1 LEAFPGTGKT
11 TAILDEIGSR
21 TGFSRGIDKLI
32 IVSRTGRANS
42 ISERFSERS
51 DDAPQKIGKL
61 LARDPAKRGKRD
73 SFIETIQNVENKPIL
88 IAQIAGNSR
97 VNKAIEEELLTLK
110 NVDQV
115 VIFDSDRLFSRKNE
129 QFLRRLFRS
138 LPNNTQKIIVSDG
151 LSKTPESALT
161 FFLGGK
167 FKEIQSNSEPSF
179 HPSDIQIC
187 NLSSF
192 SKDVSAPGLEK
203 RLVLCYTK
211 KTLQELKENLQRNQ
225 NGIKCMTVNDF
236 LTQQTSRV
244 EKECFLVEMP
254 RFDDCIDIWSIS
266 NQVSKLKI
274 YIDENDDMDL
284 RLKAALYHLQ
294 NK

>member
-51 DDAPQKIGKL
+51 DAAPQKIGKL

-97 VNKAIEEELLTLK
+97 AIEEELLTLK

-151 LSKTPESALT
+151 LSKTPESAM
-161 FFLGGK
+161 G
-167 FKEIQSNSEPSF
+167 
-179 HPSDIQIC
+179 
-187 NLSSF
+187 F
-192 SKDVSAPGLEK
+192 SKQRCD
-203 RLVLCYTK
+203 K
-211 KTLQELKENLQRNQ
+211 KLIE
-225 NGIKCMTVNDF
+225 ISF
-236 LTQQTSRV
+236 IS
-244 EKECFLVEMP
+244 
-254 RFDDCIDIWSIS
+254 IDIFSRW
-266 NQVSKLKI
+266 
-274 YIDENDDMDL
+274 
-284 RLKAALYHLQ
+284 
-294 NK
+294 